1 MNINDYIKK
10 KSRNNIS
17 PEEAVKKYAAM
28 DEQSLMAELFKTAEE
43 GRASGELTDEVI
55 DNFYATVSPMLSP
68 EQSERMRELIHKMKK

>member
-68 EQSERMRELIHKMKK
+68 EQSERMRELIRELKK